1 MIGRLTMLV
10 CALLLAGACASV
22 RPSSELAEARTI
34 YQRLLSEG
42 ADRRVEADLLRT
54 NTAIANADAAFRESK
69 AQRDVDA
76 LGHVALRLA
85 QTAEANY
92 QRHQSARLADS
103 LRTARLQRLLT
114 LSEAQRSQLEQS
126 RQLSEQEI
134 AALRAQ
140 NLAAEQRAD
149 SLRRAA
155 EEANRRLNE
164 ALGQLRSLVA
174 EITDLRETQRG
185 LVISLSDI
193 LFDVGRSTLKA
204 GSQANIERIA
214 VVLRQYPQHQ
224 ILVEG
229 HTDATGSDEFN
240 LGLSRDRA
248 NAVRSA
254 LVSGGVDA
262 SKITAEGFGESRPV
276 ASNDTPAGRQQNRRV
291 EIVIVGAGTVA
302 DAVQPPAGGNP
313 PPQQ

>member
-1 MIGRLTMLV
+1 MTARLSILTG
-10 CALLLAGACASV
+10 ALMLLACATI
-22 RPSSELAEARTI
+22 RPSNELAEARTI
-34 YQRLLSEG
+34 YQRLMSEG

-54 NTAIANADAAFRESK
+54 NTAIANADAAFRENK
-69 AQRDVDA
+69 AQQDVDA

-85 QTAEANY
+85 QTAEANN
-92 QRHQSARLADS
+92 QRLLADRVADS

-114 LSEAQRSQLEQS
+114 LSEAQRAQLETS

-134 AALRAQ
+134 AALRQQ

-193 LFDVGRSTLKA
+193 LFDVGKSTLKP
-204 GSQANIERIA
+204 GPQANIGRIA

-229 HTDATGSDEFN
+229 HTDATGGEDFN
-240 LGLSRDRA
+240 FRLSQDRA

-254 LVSGGVDA
+254 LVAGGVDA
-262 SKITAEGFGESRPV
+262 SKITAEGFGESQPV

-302 DAVQPPAGGNP
+302 DAVRPDTGAA
-313 PPQQ
+313 PPQ

>member
-1 MIGRLTMLV
+1 MIARLTMLA
-10 CALLLAGACASV
+10 CAMLLAGACATV
-22 RPSSELAEARTI
+22 RPSNELAEARTI
-34 YQRLLSEG
+34 YQRLMSEG

-54 NTAIANADAAFRESK
+54 NTAMANAEAAFRESK
-69 AQRDVDA
+69 AQQDVDA
-76 LGHVALRLA
+76 LGHIALRLA
-85 QTAEANY
+85 QTAEANN
-92 QRHQSARLADS
+92 QRLVSDRIADS

-114 LSEAQRSQLEQS
+114 LSEAQRSQLEQG

-193 LFDVGRSTLKA
+193 LFDVGRSVVKP

-229 HTDATGSDEFN
+229 HTDATGSEDFN
-240 LGLSRDRA
+240 LRLSQDRA

-254 LVSGGVDA
+254 LVAGGVDA
-262 SKITAEGFGESRPV
+262 SKISAEGFGESQPV

-302 DAVQPPAGGNP
+302 DAVRPDSAGAGP
-313 PPQQ
+313 PP